1 MVYLYELTQVG
12 RELGMKQSLFN
23 TNTRGP
29 EDERF
34 TCGVQDAVLNSSLST
49 TFGSLTAIPAP
60 YVGTP
65 DMR

>member
-1 MVYLYELTQVG
+1 
-12 RELGMKQSLFN
+12 MKQSLFN

-34 TCGVQDAVLNSSLST
+34 TCGVQDAVLNSALST
-49 TFGSLTAIPAP
+49 TFGSLTAILAP